1 MLNLHSLLSRLLS
14 IWLCLLGAVAVYAG
28 DREWLENVIGDVYEQ
43 LTEVG
48 AVDYE
53 ELQEDLSDLAAH
65 PLNLNA
71 ARAEDLERLRFLN
84 DTQIDAILLYVYQH
98 PMQDV
103 AELQLIPCLQDYDI
117 RNLRAFVYVAPV
129 EGSNRLNP
137 HEVFR
142 YAKHEITA
150 RIDARN
156 AENYEGDPIFVQT
169 RYKFN
174 YRNRVQFGLN
184 LRRPAGGQAADLEY
198 GGYVQLNDIG
208 FVRTVVA
215 GNYQASFGQGLV
227 LADAFHTG
235 KSAYVLNAGNRTE
248 GLRKYSGVDGSGL
261 HGAGTTLAWKTG
273 NVHIGWSALYS
284 LQKTR
289 DSVRHHIL
297 GTNITIRYRRLKI
310 GVTAVEN
317 LYSDSVYPYR
327 NMRYNAH
334 YFRGRRQAVLGVNFR
349 YNYGLFD
356 VFGEVAAAQNRHW
369 GAGVE
374 IGSRVTPVQGV
385 GLLLLYR
392 YYSPWFDNTLGY
404 AFSETSRL
412 NDENGAYIGIEI
424 TRLRHWRWSVYGDV
438 FRFAGVKYGIPYAP
452 SLGYDAMAETAY
464 MPNDQWNMNL
474 RLRAREKAKRGTYSV
489 RYQFNWSDSGW
500 RLRTQADANMVCDS
514 VRAFSW
520 GVSIYQDVQYTF
532 AALPLTIQVRLQGF
546 DVRNWNNRIYNY
558 ENDVL
563 YGYSVPAV
571 YGRGGRAYINLRW
584 QIIKQLGLYLRVSE
598 TVYGK
603 EWRVSRSLAAATR
616 TDVHLLL
623 RATL

>member
-1 MLNLHSLLSRLLS
+1 M
-14 IWLCLLGAVAVYAG
+14 
-28 DREWLENVIGDVYEQ
+28 
-43 LTEVG
+43 
-48 AVDYE
+48 DYE
-53 ELQEDLSDLAAH
+53 ELQEYLSDIAVH
-65 PLNLNA
+65 PINLNT

-129 EGSNRLNP
+129 EVSNRLNP

-150 RIDARN
+150 RIDVRDV
-156 AENYEGDPIFVQT
+156 ENYTGDPVFVQT

-184 LRRPAGGQAADLEY
+184 LRRPTGGQAADLEY
-198 GGYVQLNDIG
+198 GGYIQLNDIG
-208 FVRTVVA
+208 CVRTVVA
-215 GNYQASFGQGLV
+215 GNFQASFGQGLV

-235 KSAYVLNAGNRTE
+235 KSAYVLNAGNQAN
-248 GLRKYSGVDGSGL
+248 GLRKYSSVDGNGL

-273 NVHIGWSALYS
+273 DVHIDWSALYS

-297 GTNITIRYRRLKI
+297 GSNITIRYRRLKI

-327 NMRYNAH
+327 DMRYNVH
-334 YFRGRRQAVLGVNFR
+334 YFRGRQQAVLGVNFR

-369 GAGVE
+369 GAGLEV
-374 IGSRVTPVQGV
+374 GSRVMPVQGV

-392 YYSPWFDNTLGY
+392 YYSPWFDNALGY

-412 NDENGAYIGIEI
+412 NDENGAYLGMEI

-438 FRFAGVKYGIPYAP
+438 FRFAGVKYGIPYSP

-464 MPNDQWNMNL
+464 MPNDQWNMSL

-500 RLRTQADANMVCDS
+500 RLRTQADANVVCDS
-514 VRAFSW
+514 VQSFSW
-520 GVSIYQDVQYTF
+520 GVSLYQDVQYTF
-532 AALPLTIQVRLQGF
+532 AAVPLTVQVRLQGF
-546 DVRNWNNRIYNY
+546 DVRSWNNRIYNY

-563 YGYSVPAV
+563 YGYSIPAV
-571 YGRGGRAYINLRW
+571 YGCGGRAYINLRW

>member
-1 MLNLHSLLSRLLS
+1 MSRLLS
-14 IWLCLLGAVAVYAG
+14 IWLCLLSAVAVYAG

-43 LTEVG
+43 LTEVS

-53 ELQEDLSDLAAH
+53 ELQEDLSDIAVH
-65 PLNLNA
+65 PINLNT

-129 EGSNRLNP
+129 EVSSRLNP

-150 RIDARN
+150 RIDVRN
-156 AENYEGDPIFVQT
+156 AENYTGDPVFVQT

-184 LRRPAGGQAADLEY
+184 LRRPTGGQAADLEY
-198 GGYVQLNDIG
+198 GGYIQLNDIG
-208 FVRTVVA
+208 CVRTVVA
-215 GNYQASFGQGLV
+215 GNFQASFGQGLV

-235 KSAYVLNAGNRTE
+235 KSAYVLNAGNQAD
-248 GLRKYSGVDGSGL
+248 GLRKYSSVDGNGL

-273 NVHIGWSALYS
+273 NVHIDWSALYS

-297 GTNITIRYRRLKI
+297 GTNITMRYRRLKI

-327 NMRYNAH
+327 DMRYNVH
-334 YFRGRRQAVLGVNFR
+334 YFRGRQQAVLGVNFR
-349 YNYGLFD
+349 YNYGIFD
-356 VFGEVAAAQNRHW
+356 VFGEVATAQNRHW
-369 GAGVE
+369 GAGLEV
-374 IGSRVTPVQGV
+374 GSRVMPVQGV

-392 YYSPWFDNTLGY
+392 YYSPWFDNALGY

-412 NDENGAYIGIEI
+412 NDENGAYLGMEI
-424 TRLRHWRWSVYGDV
+424 TRLRHLRWSVYGDV
-438 FRFAGVKYGIPYAP
+438 FRFAGIKYGIPYAP
-452 SLGYDAMAETAY
+452 SWGYDAMAETAY

-500 RLRTQADANMVCDS
+500 RLRTQADANVVCDS
-514 VRAFSW
+514 VQSFSW
-520 GVSIYQDVQYTF
+520 GVSLYQDVQYTF
-532 AALPLTIQVRLQGF
+532 AAVPLTVQVWLQGF
-546 DVRNWNNRIYNY
+546 DVRSWNNRIYNY

-563 YGYSVPAV
+563 YGYSIPAV
-571 YGRGGRAYINLRW
+571 YGCGGRAYINLRW